1 MKSSHRTHPEA
12 KGHAHKLQLKTDMD
26 MHESKNC
33 REFLDAQKFKSSDTG
48 NKALSSF
55 DDRLLPRSW
64 MFHLHAFKW
73 WFHIHGCSTCMTRA
87 YSLVMSSCKEGS
99 RKFGWS
105 MWPRERMAGNPEK
118 SSQSWHTSVRG
129 ISSVYG
135 FPAMMASASAV

>member
-55 DDRLLPRSW
+55 DDRLQAFAYCETLQEVELPPALRYIA
-64 MFHLHAFKW
+64 HRAF
-73 WFHIHGCSTCMTRA
+73 T
-87 YSLVMSSCKEGS
+87 
-99 RKFGWS
+99 
-105 MWPRERMAGNPEK
+105 N
-118 SSQSWHTSVRG
+118 
-129 ISSVYG
+129 
-135 FPAMMASASAV
+135 